1 MQKMLRPRALRVI
14 PLSEE
19 QNCLGCR
26 DLRHKRRQHPAH
38 HVVESGM
45 LEPPRVD
52 LLVVIPLG
60 RTTQG
65 VAEQINLDVLSP
77 EEAMSSL
84 RHVDLT

>member
-1 MQKMLRPRALRVI
+1 
-14 PLSEE
+14 
-19 QNCLGCR
+19 
-26 DLRHKRRQHPAH
+26 
-38 HVVESGM
+38 M